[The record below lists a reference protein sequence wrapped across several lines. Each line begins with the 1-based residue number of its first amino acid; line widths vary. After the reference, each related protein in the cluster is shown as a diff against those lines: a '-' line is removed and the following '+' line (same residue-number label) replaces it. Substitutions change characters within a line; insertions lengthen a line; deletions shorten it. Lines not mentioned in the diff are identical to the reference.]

1 MDADGDRR
9 IATANRWLVTL
20 AIVALA
26 LLLAVG
32 LAVLLVLTGIMAEPE
47 TLIESVVRA
56 LSGR

>member
-9 IATANRWLVTL
+9 IATANWWLVTL

>member
-32 LAVLLVLTGIMAEPE
+32 LAVLLVLTGIIAEPE
-47 TLIESVVRA
+47 TLIESVVRT